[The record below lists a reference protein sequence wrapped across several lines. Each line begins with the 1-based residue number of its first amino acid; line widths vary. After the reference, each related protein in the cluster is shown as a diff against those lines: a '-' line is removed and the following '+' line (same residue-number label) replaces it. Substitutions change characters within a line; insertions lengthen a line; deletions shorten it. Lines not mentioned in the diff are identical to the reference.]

1 MENHSKAIF
10 RILSVGK
17 VQITTFIDMDRQN
30 RQDKPLTKKLPEVY
44 LWLYGGEL
52 APVRLGVR
60 PNYNIAGN
68 LLFGK
73 FYYLRWALLD
83 LNRRPKDYESF
94 ALTAELRARAL

>member
-30 RQDKPLTKKLPEVY
+30 RQD
-44 LWLYGGEL
+44 GGEL

-60 PNYNIAGN
+60 PDYNIAGN

-73 FYYLRWALLD
+73 FYYLWFLEKVKE
-83 LNRRPKDYESF
+83 NK
-94 ALTAELRARAL
+94 

>member
-1 MENHSKAIF
+1 MIMENHSKAIF

-30 RQDKPLTKKLPEVY
+30 RQDKPLTTKKLPEVY

-60 PNYNIAGN
+60 PDYNIA
-68 LLFGK
+68 
-73 FYYLRWALLD
+73 
-83 LNRRPKDYESF
+83 
-94 ALTAELRARAL
+94 